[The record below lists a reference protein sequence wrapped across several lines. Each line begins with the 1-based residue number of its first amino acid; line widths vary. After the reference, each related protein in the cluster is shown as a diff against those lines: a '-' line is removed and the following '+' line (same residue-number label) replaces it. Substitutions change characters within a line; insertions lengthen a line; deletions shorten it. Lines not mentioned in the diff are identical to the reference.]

1 MNCIISF
8 AAEGII
14 RDVKTNNIS
23 AFNILERIASP
34 GFPLFIQRMFF
45 FSLIE
50 KGDEVVNRSELRLLI
65 NNNQQTLVEIPI
77 SLDFQ
82 DKSRIRQIVE
92 IGSIPIPAPGKL
104 SYHLMQ
110 EEKQICEYSVVIEL
124 VGKPLVK
131 KLEE

>member
-1 MNCIISF
+1 MHCIISF

-50 KGDEVVNRSELRLLI
+50 KDDEVENRSDLMLLI
-65 NNNQQTLVEIPI
+65 NNNQQPLAEIPI
-77 SLDFQ
+77 PLDFQ

-92 IGSIPIPAPGKL
+92 IGSLPIPAPGKL
-104 SYHLMQ
+104 TYHLMQ
-110 EEKQICEYSVVIEL
+110 KDKQLCEYSVVIEL
-124 VGKPLVK
+124 VGKPLVNN
-131 KLEE
+131 LE